1 VPFDYYSLPFCKPEG
16 GVVVA
21 AENLGEFLTGDRIEN
36 SPYKIYM
43 RDEMHCEVLCQ
54 KLLGS
59 HDLTKLEL
67 AVEHDYHHNWIIDNL
82 PVASVVTHSFSRT
95 SQSPDF
101 QPESTVETS
110 YTKGF
115 PVGFRVVEMSVRE
128 PSAATQ
134 AAAGEGSTAKAAA
147 APQVTLQSV
156 DYYLYNHVDIKVL
169 YHCPPDEATN
179 PKVTPWFKND

>member
-1 VPFDYYSLPFCKPEG
+1 MPFDYYSLPFCKPEG

-156 DYYLYNHVDIKVL
+156 
-169 YHCPPDEATN
+169 A
-179 PKVTPWFKND
+179 

>member
-59 HDLTKLEL
+59 HDLT
-67 AVEHDYHHNWIIDNL
+67 
-82 PVASVVTHSFSRT
+82 VASVVTHSFSRT